1 MVATGV
7 ETEYAMDSNP
17 VPTRR
22 LKEVAKSYEMQENSF
37 ALSTE
42 NIDTGVNNNSFDNQ
56 EFNNMETDG
65 IDTKTENVADLNDV
79 KRHSEVSEEN
89 IEEEIVS
96 EIQPQNV
103 VKKPFGFFG
112 LKKQKITNREVDLSP
127 KTKPVQPK
135 SLEQQESVLKSGD
148 LFGDDVD
155 EELEIPSFLRRQT
168 N

>member
-1 MVATGV
+1 
-7 ETEYAMDSNP
+7 
-17 VPTRR
+17 
-22 LKEVAKSYEMQENSF
+22 MQENSF

>member
-1 MVATGV
+1 
-7 ETEYAMDSNP
+7 
-17 VPTRR
+17 
-22 LKEVAKSYEMQENSF
+22 
-37 ALSTE
+37 
-42 NIDTGVNNNSFDNQ
+42 
-56 EFNNMETDG
+56 METDV
-65 IDTKTENVADLNDV
+65 IDTKTENAADLNDV
-79 KRHSEVSEEN
+79 KRHSEVSEEK
-89 IEEEIVS
+89 IEEEIVT

-112 LKKQKITNREVDLSP
+112 LKKQKITNREVDLAP

-135 SLEQQESVLKSGD
+135 SLGQHESTLESGD